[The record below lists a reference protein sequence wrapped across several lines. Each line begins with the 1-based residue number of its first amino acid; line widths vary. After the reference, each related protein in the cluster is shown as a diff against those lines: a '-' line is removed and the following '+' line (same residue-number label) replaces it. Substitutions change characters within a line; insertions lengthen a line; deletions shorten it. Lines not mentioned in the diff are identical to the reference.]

1 MATGISKYIN
11 YLREAFLNPMHL
23 MALGVGS
30 FIALGSSLL
39 LGNLFYSGGLAMLPF
54 FGLAALEFFYLGIT
68 SRNPRFISNVNAK
81 YGKEIE
87 AYEKAKNVT
96 QYFNSLSGP
105 RQRRFDHFKSLL
117 EEVKENHTR
126 IHGNYPDIVNAF
138 ITKVTNLQ
146 LTYVRLLYMQDR
158 FPAYLENEKPE
169 DIHRQIADL
178 KADMADDSPK
188 LKEVKTKRLRLME
201 KRLTSFGKAKENKEI
216 VSAQLQTIDE
226 MAQYIK
232 DTPVSLKNT
241 DPETSLIDSILQETE
256 NMEDTIND
264 LESVIN
270 SDYTVGDYGDMGMND
285 LTSNAEEVRN

>member
-1 MATGISKYIN
+1 
-11 YLREAFLNPMHL
+11 
-23 MALGVGS
+23 MALSIGGLFMMGTS
-30 FIALGSSLL
+30 IL
-39 LGNLFYSGGLAMLPF
+39 LGNLFQSGGMAMLPM
-54 FGLAALEFFYLGIT
+54 FGLAALEFFYLGIV
-68 SRNPRFISNVNAK
+68 SRNPRFISSVNAK

-105 RQRRFDHFKSLL
+105 RQRRFEHFKALL
-117 EEVKENHTR
+117 DQVKENNTR
-126 IHGNYPDIVNAF
+126 IHGNYPDIINSF
-138 ITKVTNLQ
+138 IAKVTNLQ

-158 FPAYLENEKPE
+158 FPGYLESERPE
-169 DIHRQIADL
+169 DIQRQIDDL

-188 LKEVKTKRLRLME
+188 LREVKSKRLKLME
-201 KRLTSFGKAKENKEI
+201 KRLSAYGKAKENKEI
-216 VSAQLQTIDE
+216 VGAQLQTIDE

-256 NMEDTIND
+256 NMEETIND

-270 SDYTVGDYGDMGMND
+270 TDYTIGNYGDMGMND
-285 LTSNAEEVRN
+285 ATENAEGIRG